1 MGAVHERAAVL
12 RLIRSLREGLRPS
25 LLLYHGANRWFRA
38 KGDRPCA
45 YSSSSTT
52 GCCPIASASTAP
64 EAYQLDGHPV
74 RSFPIEIADVPE
86 GARSLALTFLDYDAV
101 PVGGF
106 CWIHWLACDIAPD
119 TTLVPENASAS
130 GELAC
135 VQGSNSDWSPLAG
148 SHTDPRIIHRYAG
161 PYPPDK
167 THDYTLT
174 VYALDCELGL
184 SEGYFLNEFRRAV
197 RGHVLDEASLELP
210 SRA

>member
-1 MGAVHERAAVL
+1 
-12 RLIRSLREGLRPS
+12 
-25 LLLYHGANRWFRA
+25 
-38 KGDRPCA
+38 
-45 YSSSSTT
+45 
-52 GCCPIASASTAP
+52 
-64 EAYQLDGHPV
+64 
-74 RSFPIEIADVPE
+74 
-86 GARSLALTFLDYDAV
+86 
-101 PVGGF
+101 
-106 CWIHWLACDIAPD
+106 
-119 TTLVPENASAS
+119 ENASAS

>member
-1 MGAVHERAAVL
+1 MRIFVEL
-12 RLIRSLREGLRPS
+12 DNGLLP
-25 LLLYHGANRWFRA
+25 
-38 KGDRPCA
+38 DRF
-45 YSSSSTT
+45 
-52 GCCPIASASTAP
+52 GKHAP

-74 RSFPIEIADVPE
+74 RSFPIEIADVPRRR
-86 GARSLALTFLDYDAV
+86 A
-101 PVGGF
+101 
-106 CWIHWLACDIAPD
+106 LACAHVSRLRRRPRRRLLLDPLACVRIAPD

-130 GELAC
+130 ASWLAYRLEQRL
-135 VQGSNSDWSPLAG
+135 VASGRQPYRPAHHPSL
-148 SHTDPRIIHRYAG
+148 RG